1 MQALANELTLRLSRP
16 VTDETGLTGNYDFI
30 LTFSSAGLNGP
41 RSPVGGA
48 NLSPEELEAARRS
61 AGAQARVPLPDL
73 FAAVQ
78 SQLGLKLEPKKRAVE
93 LIVIDHVEKKPT
105 GN

>member
-1 MQALANELTLRLSRP
+1 MSGQQVTMQALANELTLRLSRP

-61 AGAQARVPLPDL
+61 AGAQAR
-73 FAAVQ
+73 
-78 SQLGLKLEPKKRAVE
+78 EPKKRAVE